1 MQFLLLALTGCNSMQ
16 VTSALQL
23 DGRQLNVVKERKK
36 CLDLRGCGGEGRR
49 ISSETIFLWSLN
61 NWLCALLT
69 HQQVLA
75 LGSGHEF

>member
-36 CLDLRGCGGEGRR
+36 CLDLRGCGGEGEEFPPKQSFSGAS
-49 ISSETIFLWSLN
+49 II
-61 NWLCALLT
+61 
-69 HQQVLA
+69 
-75 LGSGHEF
+75 GSVRY